1 MKKSILFLVMLLGF
15 TMYVCAQ
22 KIVLI
27 DAEYILK
34 NIPAYTKATAQLDQ
48 NSKKW
53 QSEVQALSND
63 AKTLYTNYQN
73 KQSRLSDAQKKL
85 QENAIV
91 AKEKSAADLKRKYFG
106 PEGELAKLR
115 DNLVKPIQDKIYN
128 ATKQLSERYGY
139 SIVIDRASASSII
152 FASPGIDISED
163 VLAKMGYSK

>member
-1 MKKSILFLVMLLGF
+1 MKKSILLVLMLGF
-15 TMYVCAQ
+15 TMSVCAQ

-27 DAEYILK
+27 DTEYILK
-34 NIPAYTKATAQLDQ
+34 NVPAYSKATTQLDQ

-53 QSEVQALSND
+53 QAEVQAVSNE
-63 AKTLYTNYQN
+63 AKTLYSNYQN
-73 KQSRLSDAQKKL
+73 KQSRLTDAQKKV

-115 DNLVKPIQDKIYN
+115 TSLIKPIQDQIYN
-128 ATKQLSERYGY
+128 ATKSLSERYGY

-152 FASPGIDISED
+152 FASPSIDISED